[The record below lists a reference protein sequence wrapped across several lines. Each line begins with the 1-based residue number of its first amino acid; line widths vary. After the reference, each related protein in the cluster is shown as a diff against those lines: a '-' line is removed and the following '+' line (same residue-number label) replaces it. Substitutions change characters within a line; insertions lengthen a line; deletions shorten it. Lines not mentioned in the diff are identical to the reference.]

1 MHFKSQHVE
10 VKVDSMVVV
19 TDFIQVYLNELDQP
33 IEAVYEFP
41 VEDEMCVSQLIIE
54 VGDRTINAKVLAK
67 E

>member
-1 MHFKSQHVE
+1 
-10 VKVDSMVVV
+10 MVVV